1 MKIPRNKL
9 LPMVLGLAVLAL
21 AVLVGA
27 GAMVRKAS
35 GSRQPP
41 AAVAPAPAANVI
53 ELLQA
58 DVVAADIHDLRVTLP
73 LSGSLRALNQAAVK
87 AKVSGEVRDVLVRE
101 GEPVRSGQVIVRI
114 DPTEYQAKV
123 TQARGQ
129 MLAQRGQY
137 ENARQTYERNRD
149 LVGRGFISKTAFDKF
164 QSELDVARANLDAAE
179 GGLAVAQKAL
189 SDTVVKSPLD
199 GMVAVRSVQP
209 GEKVSPDTA
218 LLEVVDLRVLELEA
232 PVPMGDVGRVAIGQ
246 PVQLD
251 VEGAG
256 RFEGKLVRINPAVTQ
271 GTRSIMVYVRVDNPE
286 HRLRAGMFAQG
297 GLVLGQRAGVVS
309 VPITAVRTEGERA
322 FVYVIENGVLAERP
336 VQLGIRDDST
346 GLVEIAGGLASGAQ
360 VVRSNLGT
368 LRVGSQVRLTKA

>member
-1 MKIPRNKL
+1 MKISRNKL
-9 LPMVLGLAVLAL
+9 LLAVLGL

-35 GSRQPP
+35 GSKQLP
-41 AAVAPAPAANVI
+41 AAVASAAAVNVV
-53 ELLQA
+53 ELLQT
-58 DVVAADIHDLRVTLP
+58 DVVAAGTHDLRVTLP

-101 GEPVRSGQVIVRI
+101 GEPVRAGQVIVRI

-149 LVGRGFISKTAFDKF
+149 LVARGFISKTAFDKF
-164 QSELDVARANLDAAE
+164 QSELDVAKANLDAAE

-189 SDTVVKSPLD
+189 ADTVVKAPLD

-232 PVPMGDVGRVAIGQ
+232 PVPMADVGRVAIGQ

-297 GLVLGQRAGVVS
+297 GLVLGQRTGVVS
-309 VPITAVRTEGERA
+309 VPITAVRTEGKRA
-322 FVYVIENGVLAERP
+322 FVYVVENGVLTERP

-368 LRVGSQVRLTKA
+368 LRVGSQVRLIKA